1 MEFADAEVETRKR
14 SSSSPPSSSGREDTA
29 GPHHHQPSYLL
40 EFLTR
45 AQDLGSS
52 LSSPEKDKTF
62 ARLHSGASTT
72 SGTLD
77 ESSMSNWPEHGSV
90 ECSRRSEAKRLSSKS
105 TTVASDSGVVSLSLQ
120 PLPGTTALKSEAP
133 LHSANGKGMDMLMG
147 MDMGMGKGKG
157 KGMDKDKGTDKD
169 KGKGKGKGKGQSED
183 SCMTEPSTTFM
194 LGNLPYR
201 ARKKDIMAALD
212 HMGFKGTYNF
222 CHVPNANKRKPRP
235 TNLGYA
241 FVGFSQASSAAAF
254 SESFGN
260 FCFLQISSEKRCTL
274 KPAHWQS
281 CQTASNLSI

>member
-1 MEFADAEVETRKR
+1 VKTLIHLNQSQRDAVRSALRTTCTVIQGPPGTGKTHVSVQIMKMWSKILDLSPLLATSDSNVAVDNIAMGLRKEGVKAVRVGRPDKINRILEEITLECLLEKEKVELDNRKYEARYRSRSRSKSGSPFADRKKKRDRAISR
-14 SSSSPPSSSGREDTA
+14 SPSPA
-29 GPHHHQPSYLL
+29 G
-40 EFLTR
+40 
-45 AQDLGSS
+45 
-52 LSSPEKDKTF
+52 
-62 ARLHSGASTT
+62 
-72 SGTLD
+72 
-77 ESSMSNWPEHGSV
+77 
-90 ECSRRSEAKRLSSKS
+90 SE
-105 TTVASDSGVVSLSLQ
+105 
-120 PLPGTTALKSEAP
+120 
-133 LHSANGKGMDMLMG
+133 NG
-147 MDMGMGKGKG
+147 
-157 KGMDKDKGTDKD
+157 DKD